1 VSAPVRFGVVGLG
14 RMGQNHVRVLSL
26 LKGVDIRC
34 LCDSDRDTRERIA
47 ASVGAR
53 PVERIEDMFGEIDAL
68 VVASP
73 TVTHHHYVSR
83 GAQAVR
89 NIFVEKPMADTLE
102 AAVELE
108 QLAGERQ
115 LNLQVGFIERFN
127 PAVQQMKKVLDGAE
141 QVISIDLTRTN
152 KISARITDVDV
163 ILDLM
168 IHDID
173 LAMYLNGPVAR
184 VSAHGVA
191 SDGMI
196 EFASAVLTHE
206 SGSFSRILA
215 SRLTEKKMRTIQAT
229 CRDMFIDCD
238 LLRKEIHI
246 SRQSQVV
253 QPDGEPYTI
262 TALDETLEVRPQEA
276 LLLELQSFLE
286 SCHGGRNHD
295 APNAAAGR
303 AAMEVCD
310 AIHQAIASAA

>member
-1 VSAPVRFGVVGLG
+1 MSAPVRFGIVGLG

-26 LKGVDIRC
+26 LKGAEICFV
-34 LCDSDRDTRERIA
+34 CDSEDAARERVA

-53 PVERIEDMFGEIDAL
+53 PVERIEDMFGQVDAL
-68 VVASP
+68 IVASP
-73 TVTHHHYVSR
+73 TVTHYDYVSR
-83 GAQAVR
+83 SAGAIR
-89 NIFVEKPMADTLE
+89 NIFVEKPIADTLG
-102 AAVELE
+102 AALELE
-108 QLAGERQ
+108 RLADERHI
-115 LNLQVGFIERFN
+115 NLQVGFIERFN
-127 PAVQQMKKVLDGAE
+127 PAVQQMKKVLEGAD
-141 QVISIDLTRTN
+141 QVISVDFTRTN

-173 LAMYLNGPVAR
+173 LAMYLNGPVAK
-184 VSAHGVA
+184 VSAHGV
-191 SDGMI
+191 SNDGMI

-229 CRDMFIDCD
+229 CREMFVDCD

-246 SRQSQVV
+246 SRQSQVI

-262 TALDETLEVRPQEA
+262 SALDETLEVRPQEA
-276 LLLELQSFLE
+276 LLLELQTFVE
-286 SCHGGRNHD
+286 SCQGRGGRDGPD
-295 APNAAAGR
+295 ARAGR

-310 AIHQAIASAA
+310 AIHDAIASA

>member
-1 VSAPVRFGVVGLG
+1 MSAPVRFGVVGLG
-14 RMGQNHVRVLSL
+14 RMGLNHIRVLTL
-26 LKGVDIRC
+26 LKGAEIRC
-34 LCDSDRDTRERIA
+34 VCDSDIEARERIA
-47 ASVGAR
+47 GSLGASGVG
-53 PVERIEDMFGEIDAL
+53 EIEEMFGDIDAL
-68 VVASP
+68 VIASP
-73 TVTHHHYVSR
+73 TVTHAEYVKRS
-83 GAQAVR
+83 ADSVR
-89 NIFVEKPMADTLE
+89 NIFVEKPIADTLE

-108 QLAGERQ
+108 KLALDKG

-127 PAVQQMKKVLDGAE
+127 PAVQQLKKVLDGSDH
-141 QVISIDLTRTN
+141 VVSVDFTRTN

-184 VSAHGVA
+184 VAAHGVA
-191 SDGMI
+191 GDGMI

-206 SGSFSRILA
+206 GGSFSRVLA

-229 CRDMFIDCD
+229 CRDMFVDCD

-253 QPDGEPYTI
+253 QPDGGPYTI
-262 TALDETLEVRPQEA
+262 TALDETLEVQPHEA
-276 LLLELQSFLE
+276 LLLELQAFLE
-286 SCHGGRNHD
+286 SCSGSETDVPG
-295 APNAAAGR
+295 PQAGR

-310 AIHQAIASAA
+310 AVREAIGSAA

>member
-1 VSAPVRFGVVGLG
+1 VSEPVRFGVVGLG
-14 RMGQNHVRVLSL
+14 RMGLNHVRVLSL
-26 LKGVDIRC
+26 LKGAEIRC
-34 LCDSDRDTRERIA
+34 VYDSDTETRERIA
-47 ASVGAR
+47 GSTGAQPVGDIGA
-53 PVERIEDMFGEIDAL
+53 MFGKIDAL
-68 VVASP
+68 VIASP
-73 TVTHHHYVSR
+73 TVTHSEYVTR
-83 GAQAVR
+83 CADAVR
-89 NIFVEKPMADTLE
+89 NIFVEKPIADTLE
-102 AAVELE
+102 AARDLE
-108 QLAGERQ
+108 RLAAAKN

-127 PAVQQMKKVLDGAE
+127 PAVQQLKKVLDGSDE
-141 QVISIDLTRTN
+141 VVSVDFTRTN

-191 SDGMI
+191 SDGMT

-206 SGSFSRILA
+206 SGSFSRVLA

-229 CRDMFIDCD
+229 CRDMFVDCD

-253 QPDGEPYTI
+253 QPDGGPYTI
-262 TALDETLEVRPQEA
+262 TALDETLEVQPHEA
-276 LLLELQSFLE
+276 LLLELQAFLE
-286 SCHGGRNHD
+286 SCTGEKTDG
-295 APNAAAGR
+295 PGPQAGR

-310 AIHQAIASAA
+310 AIREAIASAA